1 MVSDSHSEDQDRQE
15 NRPFIKETVITEE
28 QKPSLGKKLLQTS
41 LLALCFGVIAA
52 FAFHIVHTRLDPS
65 PEETSSAA
73 EPISFPEDTDPA
85 ETSESQSSGP
95 SGTTAVSQPSSY
107 SDSESG
113 RPWSGWRE
121 DVNALIGAQH
131 KILILLEDENG
142 TLTL

>member
-65 PEETSSAA
+65 PEETTSAA
-73 EPISFPEDTDPA
+73 EPISFPEDTDPGKA
-85 ETSESQSSGP
+85 AYLLNDEITDEKIRNLHILS
-95 SGTTAVSQPSSY
+95 AVQ
-107 SDSESG
+107 E
-113 RPWSGWRE
+113 R
-121 DVNALIGAQH
+121 
-131 KILILLEDENG
+131 
-142 TLTL
+142 